1 MPGDVLQTLIVP
13 FAASTG
19 SALALAL
26 AWTALMLGVGLGVV
40 RYAGSHLEGVVRT
53 VELDFSRSFWLGVA
67 GQLAVLPVLGLV
79 IAALALSIVGAVAIP
94 VAVLAFCVAAAG
106 ISTLGFLATAQL
118 TGGAF
123 VSSAARATLSAR
135 GAALRGLLGGVVI
148 YTGLWVIAA
157 ALTPLPVAGAVAR
170 GVAFAAT
177 WVAATV
183 GFGATIWSRAGTRV
197 PAGRAP
203 ADAPADDDYSWSTP
217 TPIAG
222 VAAARRPAAPTPPF
236 VDRT

>member
-1 MPGDVLQTLIVP
+1 MPGPTLLTAIVP
-13 FAASTG
+13 FAASTA

-26 AWTALMLGVGLGVV
+26 AWTALMLGVGLGVA

-106 ISTLGFLATAQL
+106 ISTLGFLAIAQL

-123 VSSAARATLSAR
+123 VSAASRAALSAR
-135 GAALRGLLGGVVI
+135 GAALRGLIGGVVI
-148 YTGLWVIAA
+148 YTGLWVLAA
-157 ALTPLPVAGAVAR
+157 ALTSVPLAGAVAR

-177 WVAATV
+177 WVAATA
-183 GFGATIWSRAGTRV
+183 GFGATMWSRAGTRV

-203 ADAPADDDYSWSTP
+203 VADPAEDYSWSTP
-217 TPIAG
+217 TPVSG
-222 VAAARRPAAPTPPF
+222 VAPARRAAAPTPPF
-236 VDRT
+236 VDRA